1 MRGTRSCYPFYRHRS
16 LRCKLKAQT
25 KECCVFL
32 TSTNRPEQYM
42 NTTIAKEGNCFIELH
57 EGESDGFAK
66 RLALVEAA

>member
-1 MRGTRSCYPFYRHRS
+1 
-16 LRCKLKAQT
+16 
-25 KECCVFL
+25 
-32 TSTNRPEQYM
+32 M